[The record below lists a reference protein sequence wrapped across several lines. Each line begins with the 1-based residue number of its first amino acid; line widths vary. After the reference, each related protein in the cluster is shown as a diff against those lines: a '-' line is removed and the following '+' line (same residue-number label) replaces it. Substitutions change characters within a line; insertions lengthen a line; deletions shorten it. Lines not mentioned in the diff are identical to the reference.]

1 MEKSNMKKIV
11 LCVTTVIVIATCIAI
26 ISINISSK
34 DTNINNS
41 TKNEIQQEEMP
52 QESEDNNLDEKEP
65 SSSKEVGF
73 IIV

>member
-65 SSSKEVGF
+65 PSSKEVGF